1 MENKLMKK
9 EDENLKKAINEFLEG
24 NTSSFD
30 DIYKFSSKY
39 VYTCISKIVKDEELI
54 KDIMQETY
62 IEVIKNIDKLKNI
75 EVFKQWA
82 GKIAVN
88 KTKRYLIKD
97 NKIDL
102 E

>member
-1 MENKLMKK
+1 
-9 EDENLKKAINEFLEG
+9 
-24 NTSSFD
+24 
-30 DIYKFSSKY
+30 
-39 VYTCISKIVKDEELI
+39 
-54 KDIMQETY
+54 MQETY

-102 E
+102 EYDEDAYDVEEEREIFLPENILKIKKLKII